1 VSFPV
6 IPPDT
11 RAPGYTGHISDHNAI
26 SDSLS
31 AHQSALT
38 NLQASVLA
46 GILPSSQQTVSYT
59 LSLTDLGTVVEMNSG
74 AAVSVIIPP
83 SSQTGFPVGAIVWV
97 CATGTGTVTVAA
109 GTGVTLLSAGGHV
122 NISAQ
127 YAEARL
133 RQRILNT
140 WILTGSIA

>member
-1 VSFPV
+1 MTTPV

-11 RAPGYTGHISDHNAI
+11 RAPGFSGHIGDHNAI

-31 AHQSALT
+31 WLT
-38 NLQASVLA
+38 SQVQVLGQQIAGSVLA
-46 GILPSSQQTVSYT
+46 SSQQPGSYT
-59 LSLTDLGTVVEMNSG
+59 LQSADLGTVVEVNSG
-74 AAVSVIIPP
+74 PAATVTVPP
-83 SSQTGFPVGAIVWV
+83 STVQSFPVGAIVWV

-140 WILTGSIA
+140 WILTGSLA